1 MFNSTLCGFVAV
13 DVETAN
19 TDPSS
24 ICAVAVVHFQGG
36 LISSEWDTLVDP
48 RTVFS
53 PLHVGFHG
61 IDEARVRGAPTWDRV
76 SDELRGLLLDR
87 VVVSHRAFDRTALLR
102 ASAQWQVD
110 LQSICQSCTWLDSW
124 TMARSAW
131 PELPNHRLQSVCEFL
146 SYRLRYHHDARDDA
160 RAAGHVLLAAMN
172 ALGFDRDRLLDA
184 LTVARHDAV
193 SVTHRGSAGP
203 TSCKRDGVP
212 DAPLAG
218 EVVVLAGE
226 LSLGSAV
233 TSDLAAAAGCSVAND
248 VSRGTTMLVEGRSN
262 GYGETRKQR
271 RARELSADVRSE
283 PEFMNLLGLLR

>member
-1 MFNSTLCGFVAV
+1 MFNSIPCGFVAV

-19 TDPSS
+19 TDHSS
-24 ICAVAVVHFQGG
+24 ICAVAVAHFQSGH
-36 LISSEWDTLVDP
+36 INSEWDTLVDP

-53 PLHVGFHG
+53 PLHVGYHG
-61 IDEARVRGAPTWDRV
+61 IDEARVLGAPTWEGV
-76 SDELRGLLLDR
+76 VDELRGLLLNR
-87 VVVSHRAFDRTALLR
+87 VVVSHTAFDRTALLR
-102 ASAQWQVD
+102 ASARWQVD
-110 LQSICQSCTWLDSW
+110 LPVDRPACTWLDSCR
-124 TMARSAW
+124 MARSAW
-131 PELPNHRLQSVCEFL
+131 PELLNHRLPTVCEFL
-146 SYRLRYHHDARDDA
+146 SYRLRHHHDARDDA

-184 LTVARHDAV
+184 LAVARQDAV
-193 SVTHRGSAGP
+193 SVTHRDSAES

-218 EVVVLAGE
+218 EAVVLAGE
-226 LSLGSAV
+226 LSLGSSV

-248 VSRGTTMLVEGRSN
+248 VSGRTTMLVEGRSN
-262 GYGETRKQR
+262 GHGETRKQH